1 MILTETEV
9 LVDEGPE
16 MMSPVDAANNS
27 IVTLILFLQAP
38 QKHFFLLLPGLQ
50 PLNSDTIFVLFCFWP
65 RWVI

>member
-9 LVDEGPE
+9 LVDEGPG
-16 MMSPVDAANNS
+16 MMSPVDAANII

-50 PLNSDTIFVLFCFWP
+50 PLNSEALFVLFWFWP
-65 RWVI
+65 HWVI